1 MAVERLAA
9 LAVEEMGPAPADYAF
24 LALGSGGRQEQTLG
38 SDQDNA
44 IVHAGRLGEPW
55 FQAFGEKLCGWLAD
69 MGVPPCPGGVMAS
82 NPAWCA
88 PLGTWQEYFAR
99 WIREPDSQELRD
111 FNIFFDFRCVAGS
124 KELARALRGSIAA
137 MLPDHPPF
145 FLHLA
150 QDALSKRLPPLFSG
164 GMLRELLRTG
174 PAELNVKEAMAPIVR
189 FARLYALRHGIGATA
204 TIERLAGLG
213 EAGVLAPALHDQI
226 VRTWWFLS
234 QLRLQS
240 QEESS
245 RTRGAAS
252 DLLNT
257 RGLSAGDEAMLR
269 AAAAQVVLL
278 QKRISFDFLGS
289 AL

>member
-1 MAVERLAA
+1 
-9 LAVEEMGPAPADYAF
+9 
-24 LALGSGGRQEQTLG
+24 
-38 SDQDNA
+38 
-44 IVHAGRLGEPW
+44 
-55 FQAFGEKLCGWLAD
+55 
-69 MGVPPCPGGVMAS
+69 
-82 NPAWCA
+82 
-88 PLGTWQEYFAR
+88 
-99 WIREPDSQELRD
+99 
-111 FNIFFDFRCVAGS
+111 
-124 KELARALRGSIAA
+124 
-137 MLPDHPPF
+137 
-145 FLHLA
+145 
-150 QDALSKRLPPLFSG
+150 
-164 GMLRELLRTG
+164 MLRELLRTG

-252 DLLNT
+252 DLLDT